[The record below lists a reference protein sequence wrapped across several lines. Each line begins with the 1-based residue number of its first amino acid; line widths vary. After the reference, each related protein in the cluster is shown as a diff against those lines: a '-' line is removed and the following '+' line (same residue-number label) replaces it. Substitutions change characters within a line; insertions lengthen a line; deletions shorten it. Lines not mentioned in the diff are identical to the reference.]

1 MRRRS
6 RAGLTLIEVLIAV
19 SLLSL
24 LTLGI
29 MFALRIGLSALH
41 KANTKLM
48 DNRRVAGTQQILE
61 RQLAGFI
68 PVMAI
73 CEPVP
78 GVAGPRMPFI
88 QGEPQSMRLVSS
100 YSLQFAGRGIPQ
112 ILEFHVIPGDEGKG
126 VRLVVNELPYTGPRG
141 AGTLCMG
148 PRPDPDL
155 GVTVNRFRP
164 IEIGASSFVLADK
177 LAYCRFSYLGPAPP
191 PAFDAWRSIWI
202 LPRWPFAIRIE
213 MAPLEVEPARLNPV
227 TITVPLHVDRD
238 PVIEYGD
245 T

>member
-1 MRRRS
+1 MKRGS

-48 DNRRVAGTQQILE
+48 DNRKVAGTQQIIE

-73 CEPVP
+73 CEVVP
-78 GVAGPRMPFI
+78 GQPGPRMPFI

-100 YSLQFAGRGIPQ
+100 YSLQFAGRGLPQ
-112 ILEFHVIPGDEGKG
+112 ILEFRVIAGEEGKG
-126 VRLVVNELPYTGPRG
+126 VRLVVNEVIYTGPRG

-148 PRPDPDL
+148 LRPDPEL
-155 GVTVNRFRP
+155 GVTIPRFRP
-164 IEIGASSFVLADK
+164 IEIGPGSFVLADR
-177 LAYCRFSYLGPAPP
+177 LAYCRFSYLAPAPP
-191 PAFDAWRSIWI
+191 PMLDMWRPMWI

-213 MAPLEVEPARLNPV
+213 MAPLEAEPSRLNPV
-227 TITVPLHVDRD
+227 TITVPLQVNRD
-238 PVIEYGD
+238 PIIVYGD

>member
-24 LTLGI
+24 LSLGI

-48 DNRRVAGTQQILE
+48 DNRRIAGTQQILQ

-78 GVAGPRMPFI
+78 GVAGPRLPFI

-100 YSLQFAGRGIPQ
+100 YSLQFAARGQPQ
-112 ILEFHVIPGDEGKG
+112 ILEFRVIPGDEGKG
-126 VRLVVNELPYTGPRG
+126 VRLVVNELAYTGPRG

-148 PRPDPDL
+148 LRPDSEL
-155 GVTVNRFRP
+155 GAAVPRFRP
-164 IEIGASSFVLADK
+164 IEIGPGSFVLADR
-177 LAYCRFSYLGPAPP
+177 LAYCRFSYLAPAPP
-191 PAFDAWRSIWI
+191 PVFDIWRSTWI
-202 LPRWPFAIRIE
+202 LPRWPYAIRIE
-213 MAPLEVEPARLNPV
+213 MAPLEAEPARLNPV
-227 TITVPLHVDRD
+227 TVTVPLQINRD
-238 PVIEYGD
+238 PVIVYGD

>member
-1 MRRRS
+1 MRRSS
-6 RAGLTLIEVLIAV
+6 RAGVTLIEVLIAV

-24 LTLGI
+24 LSLGM
-29 MFALRIGLSALH
+29 MFALRVGLSSLH

-48 DNRRVAGTQQILE
+48 DNRRVANTQQILE

-73 CEPVP
+73 CEPFPGVP
-78 GVAGPRMPFI
+78 GPKMPFI
-88 QGEPQSMRLVSS
+88 QGEPESMRMVSS
-100 YSLQFAGRGIPQ
+100 YSLQFAARGLPQ
-112 ILEFHVIPGDEGKG
+112 ILEFRVIPGEEGKG
-126 VRLVVNELPYTGPRG
+126 VRLVVNELLYTGPRG

-148 PRPDPDL
+148 LGMDPNL
-155 GVTVNRFRP
+155 GVAIPRFRP
-164 IEIGASSFVLADK
+164 IEIGPGSFVLADK

-191 PAFDAWRSIWI
+191 PVFDIWKPVWI

-213 MAPLEVEPARLNPV
+213 MAPLEVEPSRLNPV
-227 TITVPLHVDRD
+227 TITVPLHINRD
-238 PVIEYGD
+238 PLLEYGD

>member
-1 MRRRS
+1 MKRS
-6 RAGLTLIEVLIAV
+6 PQAGLTLIEVLIAV

-24 LTLGI
+24 LSLGI

-48 DNRRVAGTQQILE
+48 DNRRVANTQQILE

-68 PVMAI
+68 PVVAI

-78 GVAGPRMPFI
+78 GQAGPRMPFI
-88 QGEPQSMRLVSS
+88 QGEAQSMRLVSS
-100 YSLQFAGRGIPQ
+100 YSLQFAGRGQPQ
-112 ILEFHVIPGDEGKG
+112 ILEFQVIPGEEGKG
-126 VRLVVNELPYTGPRG
+126 VRLVVNEVLYTGPRG

-148 PRPDPDL
+148 LRPDPDL
-155 GVTVNRFRP
+155 GVAVPRFRP
-164 IEIGASSFVLADK
+164 IEIGPSSFVLADR
-177 LAYCRFSYLGPAPP
+177 LAYCRFSYLAPAPP
-191 PAFDAWRSIWI
+191 PVLDIWRATWI

-213 MAPLEVEPARLNPV
+213 MAPLAVEPSRLNPV
-227 TITVPLHVDRD
+227 TITVPLHVNRD
-238 PVIEYGD
+238 PVVEYGD

>member
-1 MRRRS
+1 MKRDS

-24 LTLGI
+24 LSVGM
-29 MFALRIGLSALH
+29 MFALRVGLSALH

-48 DNRRVAGTQQILE
+48 DNRKVANTQQILE

-73 CEPVP
+73 CEVVP
-78 GVAGPRMPFI
+78 GEPGPRMPFL

-100 YSLQFAGRGIPQ
+100 YSLQFAARGLPQ
-112 ILEFHVIPGDEGKG
+112 ILEFRVIPGEEGKG
-126 VRLVVNELPYTGPRG
+126 VRLVVNELLYTGPRG
-141 AGTLCMG
+141 AGMLCIG
-148 PRPDPDL
+148 PKPDPEL
-155 GVTVNRFRP
+155 GVDVPRFRP
-164 IEIGASSFVLADK
+164 IEIGPGSFVLADR

-191 PAFDAWRSIWI
+191 PALDMWRATWV
-202 LPRWPFAIRIE
+202 LPSWPFALRIE
-213 MAPLEVEPARLNPV
+213 MAPLEADPSRLNPV

-238 PVIEYGD
+238 PLKEYGD